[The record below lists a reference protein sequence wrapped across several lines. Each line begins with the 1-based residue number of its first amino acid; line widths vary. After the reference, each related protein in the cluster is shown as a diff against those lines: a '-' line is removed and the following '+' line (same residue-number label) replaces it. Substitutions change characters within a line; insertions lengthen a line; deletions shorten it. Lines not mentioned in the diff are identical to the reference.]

1 MVTTISFIFKI
12 NKNTTKAIPKHPR
25 RNYREYCFH
34 SLLVTGSQ
42 KGWCAMV
49 GQYDEK
55 YLRKCHKRLRELGAP
70 LENWSCTEVEDGET
84 ADFICE
90 LCGCDR
96 VRFIHVMAHADY
108 DGVLQVGC
116 VCAGYMEGDLI
127 AAKERDDAAR
137 RKSSRRANFRKKV
150 WTENSENKWSVKYK
164 HHLYLLNEKN
174 SVAGIFT
181 KSASTPTSI
190 NGGRTAVLKLW
201 KMPSRWSL
209 N

>member
-1 MVTTISFIFKI
+1 
-12 NKNTTKAIPKHPR
+12 
-25 RNYREYCFH
+25 
-34 SLLVTGSQ
+34 
-42 KGWCAMV
+42 MV

-164 HHLYLLNEKN
+164 HHFVSVEREEFRGRDFYKISIDTDQYQWWKN
-174 SVAGIFT
+174 RRIETLEDAKQVVFEMIDMEET
-181 KSASTPTSI
+181 Q
-190 NGGRTAVLKLW
+190 
-201 KMPSRWSL
+201 
-209 N
+209 